1 METDK
6 PILPPAVMVDIKENV
21 PEMKNT
27 FSEHGNEIE
36 EIISNKLPSI
46 VRWGTVYFL
55 LLLLMLAFI
64 CWVIQ
69 YPDIVNTKAKLTS
82 INAPKEVVTKTAGK
96 LIKLFAKE
104 GEQAIQGQVLGYVES
119 IANHGEMI
127 LLSAI
132 TDSMQILLAQNKTE
146 EAIRY
151 FNSFSLTSSSQQS
164 SQHFP
169 LRGIEGAASGEI
181 EEALSTYMLSFINFR
196 NYISGGFYL
205 SKKILLSKD
214 VAFMQKLHNNLL
226 QQKGLNIQD
235 LALAQQT
242 FDANQSLKNDK
253 VIADIEYRNE
263 SSKLISKKLTLPQIN
278 SAIISN
284 ESQQNEKQKEIMEL
298 ENTIAQ
304 QKSIFSQS
312 LNTFKSQV
320 DDWKKKYLLI
330 APVAGKITFATFLQE
345 NQHLQA
351 NQIICFINPGN
362 AEYYAEVY
370 IPQNNFGKVKTGQEV
385 LLKFAAY
392 PFQEYGSIKGKI
404 DFISN
409 ITTDSGYLAKVILPD
424 GLFTS
429 YKKQI
434 QFREGLNAQGEIIT
448 QDMRLLQRFYYNI
461 IKQVNH

>member
-6 PILPPAVMVDIKENV
+6 PILPPADMVDVKENV
-21 PEMKNT
+21 FEMKNT

-36 EIISNKLPSI
+36 EIISNKIPSI

-69 YPDIVNTKAKLTS
+69 YPDVVNTKAKLTS

-96 LIKLFAKE
+96 LVKLFAKE
-104 GEQAIQGQVLGYVES
+104 NEFTNQGSILGYLES
-119 IANHGEMI
+119 TANHEEI
-127 LLSAI
+127 ISLSDKI
-132 TDSMQILLAQNKTE
+132 DSLLALINQNNIQ
-146 EAIRY
+146 AMLPYLNSRY
-151 FNSFSLTSSSQQS
+151 QNLGELQQS
-164 SQHFP
+164 YQIFQQ
-169 LRGIEGAASGEI
+169 
-181 EEALSTYMLSFINFR
+181 SFINFR

-214 VAFMQKLHNNLL
+214 VIFLQKLHNNLL
-226 QQKGLNIQD
+226 KQKDLNVED
-235 LALAQQT
+235 LALAQKT

-253 VIADIEYRNE
+253 VIADLEYRNE
-263 SSKLISKKLTLPQIN
+263 SSKLISKKLTLPQIS
-278 SAIISN
+278 SAIIGN

-312 LNTFKSQV
+312 LITLKSQV
-320 DDWKKKYLLI
+320 EEWKKKYLLI
-330 APVAGKITFATFLQE
+330 APVDGKIAFATFLQE
-345 NQHLQA
+345 NQQLQA

-370 IPQNNFGKVKTGQEV
+370 IPQTNFGKVKKRQDV

-424 GLFTS
+424 GLYTS

-434 QFREGLNAQGEIIT
+434 QFREGLHAQGEIIT
-448 QDMRLLQRFYYNI
+448 ENMRLLKRFYFNI
-461 IKQVNH
+461 IKQVNR